1 MLDTKWDMEEALR
14 VRGKEER
21 DEGRAEGQEEA
32 NNLMCATFAWVKREF
47 GIAKAMEIMEN
58 PVEYDLFLDKFQ
70 KPPEYARFTG
80 IDKP

>member
-1 MLDTKWDMEEALR
+1 
-14 VRGKEER
+14 
-21 DEGRAEGQEEA
+21 
-32 NNLMCATFAWVKREF
+32 MCATFAWVKREF